1 MLRAGYRCEY
11 CLIEGWEL
19 QVDHIIPRARKDTAG
34 GADVEVPDDLD
45 HPLNLAAACSHCNR
59 HKRDFVTGRSI
70 LFGGTHR
77 LFNPRRD
84 LWHEHFAWSE
94 DYQRILPLSAIGDAT
109 VQRLEMNA
117 RIFRRQR
124 DLLRRAAHTGGPA
137 WP

>member
-19 QVDHIIPRARKDTAG
+19 QVDHIIPRAPKDASSVT
-34 GADVEVPDDLD
+34 DIQIPDEPD
-45 HPLNLAAACSHCNR
+45 HSLNLAAACPHCNR
-59 HKRDFVTGRSI
+59 HKRDFVTARSI

-77 LFNPRRD
+77 LYNPRRD
-84 LWHEHFAWSE
+84 IWQEHFVWSE
-94 DYQRILPLSAIGDAT
+94 DYQRILPVSAIGDAT

-124 DLLRRAAHTGGPA
+124 DLLRAATRAGGSA